1 VKIVSVTVILK
12 NVVELLFVLSM
23 LFVTSLSEIWYRKSA
38 VISFVRMVIVKAK
51 ALLKGVNEISS
62 FFT

>member
-1 VKIVSVTVILK
+1 MKIVSVTVILK